1 MLQHNEF
8 WKFVSQND
16 LHFSIGASV
25 ADMASSSLIPISLSY
40 IVTHFLAG
48 HLASQLTTVFVFFFP
63 PVPLES
69 RRDESD
75 LWVRSAG

>member
-1 MLQHNEF
+1 M
-8 WKFVSQND
+8 
-16 LHFSIGASV
+16 
-25 ADMASSSLIPISLSY
+25 ADRASSSLIPISLSY
-40 IVTHFLAG
+40 IVTDFLVG
-48 HLASQLTTVFVFFFP
+48 HLASQLTTVFVCFFFFP

>member
-1 MLQHNEF
+1 M
-8 WKFVSQND
+8 
-16 LHFSIGASV
+16 

-40 IVTHFLAG
+40 IATDFLVG

-63 PVPLES
+63 PVLLES
-69 RRDESD
+69 RSDESD